1 MAKYAISEKGVNE
14 LKKLSKSIITNTESI
29 YEAGVTLKNTISSLG
44 EGLGV
49 YEDEILDLV
58 NHNSATLQTNKDIF
72 KQLSDTVMNKAD
84 EIYSLMGFG
93 STIISSNGFSPY
105 RAAHNNGRPN
115 SLSSNISAPKPIN
128 SSNEYL
134 SIVDNLEN
142 RGVEY
147 RPIQMATQGRSSE
160 AIISRLSG
168 GDMTEGSCSSLA
180 FAYAGNKA
188 GYDVLDFRDG
198 ESRRYFSSR
207 DSIQKIS
214 ELPDV
219 DSVIER
225 GVNDIV
231 CANNLLSQMQDG
243 KEYYFATGRHAAIV
257 RKNNNGYEFLELQHP
272 SIGNGWYILDNYTLY
287 QRFGCYDSRMFAT
300 SNYLI
305 DVDSLSKST
314 EVQNILGFIN
324 TAEIDQRKGV
334 YGNVR

>member
-1 MAKYAISEKGVNE
+1 MAKYGISESGVNS
-14 LKKLSKSIITNTESI
+14 LRKLSNDLLSGTVALDD
-29 YEAGVTLKNTISSLG
+29 AGTLLERQMLALG
-44 EGLGV
+44 ERLGV
-49 YEDEILDLV
+49 YGDEILDLV
-58 NHNSATLQTNKDIF
+58 NHNRATLQANKDIF
-72 KQLSDTVMNKAD
+72 KKLSDTVMNKAD
-84 EIYSLMGFG
+84 EIYSLMGLG
-93 STIISSNGFSPY
+93 GTIISSNGVSPY

-198 ESRRYFSSR
+198 ESRKYFSSR

-272 SIGNGWYILDNYTLY
+272 SIGNGWHTLDNYTLY

-324 TAEIDQRKGV
+324 TAEIDQRKGG